1 MELVTG
7 VNGWA
12 MIPVVMAGAAYAY
25 VLYARNRRLPFS
37 VRLKALLFVLRMTAV
52 SLIAFLLLSPHLV
65 LRKKLVEKPLI
76 LIAQDNSASI
86 TAHEAAPE
94 VNGQPL
100 NLLLAEKLAKTA
112 DVQLLTFGAEVK
124 EDGEVNFLEQKT
136 DLSELLLTT
145 RNTYFNRNVGA
156 LVLLTDGIHNSG
168 IQPEIT
174 AASYPFPV
182 CCLALGDTN
191 QYTDLSISDVRYNR
205 LVYHEDNFP
214 VEVSIR
220 ALNADGQRLTVELL
234 HESKTLAHEEVVVH
248 GNRFAATKQF
258 RINSPASG
266 RIRITAKVSEL
277 PGERLVQ
284 NNRQSFFVDVVNQK
298 QRILFYAAAPHP
310 DLGALKAMLNNHYEL
325 EQLFAQEPL
334 PKAKT
339 FDLIVLHNL
348 PSVGGNFSQLTQLLK
363 AHPEAALLF
372 VNGIGT
378 DFVAFNNLQSGLKV
392 FSGDKQQWAEAVPLV
407 NPHFSLFL
415 TENEWQN
422 QALSWP
428 AVDVPLA
435 EVQTSPGFHTFL
447 NQKVNGIQTNNPMIG
462 FMPDAEKPT
471 GYFLGN
477 GFWKWRLADYRQ
489 NGNHENFGALVQKTI
504 QLLLVRK
511 DHRRLRIFHEP
522 IVMLNEYVK
531 FRAELYNQSM
541 MKVNDH
547 ELKIRLTHIADGT
560 EYQYVFNQAEDGYSL
575 NAGRL
580 PEGEYRYR
588 AEVQLGEETLQE
600 EGFLLVER
608 SSLESMNLT
617 ADHELL
623 KRIAAATGGKFF
635 EKGQEQQLIES
646 LKENPAIT
654 STATHPKVYDL
665 LINLPWL
672 LVLILGLLA
681 MEWLLRKA
689 NGAY

>member
-1 MELVTG
+1 M
-7 VNGWA
+7 
-12 MIPVVMAGAAYAY
+12 
-25 VLYARNRRLPFS
+25 
-37 VRLKALLFVLRMTAV
+37 
-52 SLIAFLLLSPHLV
+52 
-65 LRKKLVEKPLI
+65 
-76 LIAQDNSASI
+76 
-86 TAHEAAPE
+86 
-94 VNGQPL
+94 
-100 NLLLAEKLAKTA
+100 
-112 DVQLLTFGAEVK
+112 
-124 EDGEVNFLEQKT
+124 
-136 DLSELLLTT
+136 LTT

-392 FSGDKQQWAEAVPLV
+392 FSGDKQQ
-407 NPHFSLFL
+407 
-415 TENEWQN
+415 
-422 QALSWP
+422 
-428 AVDVPLA
+428 
-435 EVQTSPGFHTFL
+435 
-447 NQKVNGIQTNNPMIG
+447 
-462 FMPDAEKPT
+462 
-471 GYFLGN
+471 
-477 GFWKWRLADYRQ
+477 
-489 NGNHENFGALVQKTI
+489 
-504 QLLLVRK
+504 
-511 DHRRLRIFHEP
+511 
-522 IVMLNEYVK
+522 
-531 FRAELYNQSM
+531 
-541 MKVNDH
+541 
-547 ELKIRLTHIADGT
+547 
-560 EYQYVFNQAEDGYSL
+560 
-575 NAGRL
+575 
-580 PEGEYRYR
+580 
-588 AEVQLGEETLQE
+588 
-600 EGFLLVER
+600 
-608 SSLESMNLT
+608 
-617 ADHELL
+617 
-623 KRIAAATGGKFF
+623 
-635 EKGQEQQLIES
+635 
-646 LKENPAIT
+646 
-654 STATHPKVYDL
+654 
-665 LINLPWL
+665 
-672 LVLILGLLA
+672 
-681 MEWLLRKA
+681 
-689 NGAY
+689 